1 MKEDIVEAIYLLL
14 QSHKIEQ
21 GARAGFYKL
30 TTDGLREMN
39 LPPEKQQ
46 SKE

>member
-1 MKEDIVEAIYLLL
+1 MQQMKEDIVEAIYLLL

-30 TTDGLREMN
+30 TTDGFA
-39 LPPEKQQ
+39 
-46 SKE
+46 